1 MKNLTVKIFVG
12 LFVVATVLLQSCKKD
27 SETYSFLLNER
38 GAFVE
43 EPGGTTSLGFTAI
56 NISSV
61 TPTTVP
67 QGWSVTVDMNERRIS
82 VTAPTTFPDDP
93 KTLADGEE
101 EEEENTNV
109 RFGTVYLTGRSS
121 GGSSVST
128 SLYVSLDETVD
139 LTGQPSNCY
148 IINKS
153 NARYCIDVTRKGEDT
168 EATMSPASVAILW
181 ETPYKVIEFPKLVDG
196 KAYFY
201 HAIGT
206 DDDEKE
212 FFNHGNALLGAFD
225 AAGNLLWSWHLWCA
239 EFDPADEQVELGGEV
254 MMKRNLGAGVVSGTS
269 EEDILA
275 SYGVYYQWGR
285 KDPFPGTTAFT
296 IMNEDYTYEVDGEP
310 EVYGIDNRV
319 LPKFGLTAEFHG
331 TIEKSIR
338 NPAVFYAMTYKH
350 TGVEDEYGEE
360 IVENDYKTGDWVD
373 VSDDDYWGGESRKK
387 TIYDPCPVGY
397 KVPVCDADGN
407 TPYAWLVY
415 TAGKWDEANRG
426 FEQEG
431 QWFPTTGTRAYASGG
446 LDYTEANPYSGLWIG
461 TKGKASDNLEL
472 YPDLYG
478 QYMFIIDSKRMLK
491 VSKDKRSQGM
501 SLRCVKE

>member
-1 MKNLTVKIFVG
+1 MEKLRFMRGAAALLAGSAMLFASCSDDDAPMPDPELTLTPDTEISLPVGGGSVEVAVSTNLGSWTALSNETWCEVTLAEGKFTVSADANDA
-12 LFVVATVLLQSCKKD
+12 LAARPTATV
-27 SETYSFLLNER
+27 T
-38 GAFVE
+38 
-43 EPGGTTSLGFTAI
+43 
-56 NISSV
+56 
-61 TPTTVP
+61 
-67 QGWSVTVDMNERRIS
+67 
-82 VTAPTTFPDDP
+82 VTAGEGERSITREVRVTQGAQTFTD
-93 KTLADGEE
+93 LSAA
-101 EEEENTNV
+101 
-109 RFGTVYLTGRSS
+109 GRA
-121 GGSSVST
+121 
-128 SLYVSLDETVD
+128 
-139 LTGQPSNCY
+139 NCY
-148 IINKS
+148 IVAPKS
-153 NARYCIDVTRKGEDT
+153 
-168 EATMSPASVAILW
+168 ASV
-181 ETPYKVIEFPKLVDG
+181 
-196 KAYFY
+196 
-201 HAIGT
+201 
-206 DDDEKE
+206 
-212 FFNHGNALLGAFD
+212 FD
-225 AAGNLLWSWHLWCA
+225 AAYKGNSSTESIGAAEGAELVWQSAQGLVTRVAYAADEKKIIVETADKSGNAVVAAVDESGTILWSWHLWIVDY
-239 EFDPADEQVELGGEV
+239 DPSASLFTTAPNASGTTWSFMD
-254 MMKRNLGAGVVSGTS
+254 RNLGARTVERGSFDSHG
-269 EEDILA
+269 LL
-275 SYGVYYQWGR
+275 YQWGR

-310 EVYGIDNRV
+310 EVYDIDNRV

-331 TIEKSIR
+331 TIEKSVQ

-373 VSDDDYWGGESRKK
+373 VSNDDYWGGESRKK

>member
-1 MKNLTVKIFVG
+1 LERTQVQIPAAQLDRQRDFEAKLKEMHAARPLRALVDTFGCQQN
-12 LFVVATVLLQSCKKD
+12 VAD
-27 SETYSFLLNER
+27 SQHIMGMLRAMGCSF
-38 GAFVE
+38 
-43 EPGGTTSLGFTAI
+43 T
-56 NISSV
+56 
-61 TPTTVP
+61 
-67 QGWSVTVDMNERRIS
+67 
-82 VTAPTTFPDDP
+82 DDP
-93 KTLADGEE
+93 AQADVVVL
-101 EEEENTNV
+101 NTCAI
-109 RFGTVYLTGRSS
+109 RDHAEKRVYG
-121 GGSSVST
+121 
-128 SLYVSLDETVD
+128 
-139 LTGQPSNCY
+139 
-148 IINKS
+148 
-153 NARYCIDVTRKGEDT
+153 
-168 EATMSPASVAILW
+168 
-181 ETPYKVIEFPKLVDG
+181 
-196 KAYFY
+196 
-201 HAIGT
+201 
-206 DDDEKE
+206 
-212 FFNHGNALLGAFD
+212 
-225 AAGNLLWSWHLWCA
+225 
-239 EFDPADEQVELGGEV
+239 
-254 MMKRNLGAGVVSGTS
+254 NLGALTVERGSFDSHG
-269 EEDILA
+269 LL
-275 SYGVYYQWGR
+275 YQWGR

-331 TIEKSIR
+331 TIEKSIQ

-373 VSDDDYWGGESRKK
+373 VSNDDYWGGESRKK

>member
-1 MKNLTVKIFVG
+1 MEKLRFMRGAAALLAGSAMLFASCSDDDAPMPDPELTLTPDTEISLPVGGGSVEVAVSTNLGSWTALSNETWCEVTLAEGKFTVSADANDA
-12 LFVVATVLLQSCKKD
+12 LAARPTATV
-27 SETYSFLLNER
+27 T
-38 GAFVE
+38 
-43 EPGGTTSLGFTAI
+43 
-56 NISSV
+56 
-61 TPTTVP
+61 
-67 QGWSVTVDMNERRIS
+67 
-82 VTAPTTFPDDP
+82 VTAGEGERSITREVRVTQGAQTFTD
-93 KTLADGEE
+93 LSAA
-101 EEEENTNV
+101 
-109 RFGTVYLTGRSS
+109 GRA
-121 GGSSVST
+121 
-128 SLYVSLDETVD
+128 
-139 LTGQPSNCY
+139 NCY
-148 IINKS
+148 IVAPKS
-153 NARYCIDVTRKGEDT
+153 ASLFTTAPNA
-168 EATMSPASVAILW
+168 S
-181 ETPYKVIEFPKLVDG
+181 
-196 KAYFY
+196 
-201 HAIGT
+201 GT
-206 DDDEKE
+206 T
-212 FFNHGNALLGAFD
+212 
-225 AAGNLLWSWHLWCA
+225 WS
-239 EFDPADEQVELGGEV
+239 FMD
-254 MMKRNLGAGVVSGTS
+254 RNLGALTVERGSFDSHG
-269 EEDILA
+269 LL
-275 SYGVYYQWGR
+275 YQWGR

-373 VSDDDYWGGESRKK
+373 VSNDDYWGGESRKK

>member
-1 MKNLTVKIFVG
+1 MKTFFTKSALYLALTIPAFFFLGCDDSEEGGSYEFSVEPTVLTFSAKQETQTLSVRTYGDWSIVLPQDAAWLKVSAMSGRGPAEIEVTAENYYRTDTSRTARLTVTGGNSGDFPVE
-12 LFVVATVLLQSCKKD
+12 VVQQKLQ
-27 SETYSFLLNER
+27 
-38 GAFVE
+38 
-43 EPGGTTSLGFTAI
+43 
-56 NISSV
+56 
-61 TPTTVP
+61 
-67 QGWSVTVDMNERRIS
+67 MN
-82 VTAPTTFPDDP
+82 
-93 KTLADGEE
+93 
-101 EEEENTNV
+101 
-109 RFGTVYLTGRSS
+109 
-121 GGSSVST
+121 
-128 SLYVSLDETVD
+128 D
-139 LTGQPSNCY
+139 LSAAGKANCY
-148 IINKS
+148 IVPTS
-153 NARYCIDVTRKGEDT
+153 GDFVIDAATQGNSESEQVGEWT
-168 EATMSPASVAILW
+168 SAELLW
-181 ETPYKVIEFPKLVDG
+181 EDNRELI
-196 KAYFY
+196 
-201 HAIGT
+201 T
-206 DDDEKE
+206 DLYGDPESKRI
-212 FFNHGNALLGAFD
+212 FFSTA
-225 AAGNLLWSWHLWCA
+225 AAGNAVIAVKDASGKILWSWHIWA
-239 EFDPADEQVELGGEV
+239 TDFDPNAKTLKYTNDNGSTWEF
-254 MMKRNLGAGVVSGTS
+254 MDRNLGALTVERGSFDSHG
-269 EEDILA
+269 LL
-275 SYGVYYQWGR
+275 YQWGR

-491 VSKDKRSQGM
+491 VSTDKRSQGL

>member
-1 MKNLTVKIFVG
+1 MAVSTNLGSWTALSNETWCEVTLAEGKFTVSADANDA
-12 LFVVATVLLQSCKKD
+12 LAARPTATV
-27 SETYSFLLNER
+27 T
-38 GAFVE
+38 
-43 EPGGTTSLGFTAI
+43 
-56 NISSV
+56 
-61 TPTTVP
+61 
-67 QGWSVTVDMNERRIS
+67 
-82 VTAPTTFPDDP
+82 VTAGEGERSITREVRVTQGAQTF
-93 KTLADGEE
+93 T
-101 EEEENTNV
+101 
-109 RFGTVYLTGRSS
+109 
-121 GGSSVST
+121 
-128 SLYVSLDETVD
+128 D
-139 LTGQPSNCY
+139 LSAAGCANCY
-148 IINKS
+148 IVAPKS
-153 NARYCIDVTRKGEDT
+153 
-168 EATMSPASVAILW
+168 ASV
-181 ETPYKVIEFPKLVDG
+181 
-196 KAYFY
+196 
-201 HAIGT
+201 
-206 DDDEKE
+206 
-212 FFNHGNALLGAFD
+212 FD
-225 AAGNLLWSWHLWCA
+225 AAYKGNSSTESIGAAEGAELVWQSAPNASGTTWS
-239 EFDPADEQVELGGEV
+239 FMD
-254 MMKRNLGAGVVSGTS
+254 RNLGALTVERGSFDSHG
-269 EEDILA
+269 LL
-275 SYGVYYQWGR
+275 YQWGR

-331 TIEKSIR
+331 TIEKSIQ

-373 VSDDDYWGGESRKK
+373 VSNDDYWGGESRKK

-415 TAGKWDEANRG
+415 TVGKWDEANRG